1 MMKYRLL
8 MRLTLVFMPPL
19 FAMGFIADCEHS
31 SHKLGIR
38 IVQDAHSRTSWR
50 RATPICDEQNL
61 NNASD
66 TANTLDPKTAE
77 KFKVFTCSSSSCS
90 KKRKSLNLDEYSTFS
105 ALWDLARRSA
115 PEVEVEESPC
125 LGACKMAPCVAIE
138 HEDYEGTVALQGT
151 TESEFS
157 DRVFHNILTEQ
168 DAARV
173 WNSLE
178 NAILVMSQ
186 EEK

>member
-1 MMKYRLL
+1 
-8 MRLTLVFMPPL
+8 
-19 FAMGFIADCEHS
+19 
-31 SHKLGIR
+31 
-38 IVQDAHSRTSWR
+38 
-50 RATPICDEQNL
+50 
-61 NNASD
+61 
-66 TANTLDPKTAE
+66 
-77 KFKVFTCSSSSCS
+77 
-90 KKRKSLNLDEYSTFS
+90 
-105 ALWDLARRSA
+105 
-115 PEVEVEESPC
+115 
-125 LGACKMAPCVAIE
+125 MAPCVAIE
-138 HEDYEGTVALQGT
+138 HEDYEGTVALQGM